1 MQRNTNK
8 QKHFVLKAEFLQK
21 ERSCL
26 MLCYTVGVGNMAYI
40 CLMFKYIFLQGFK
53 DLKIK

>member
-21 ERSCL
+21 EKSCP
-26 MLCYTVGVGNMAYI
+26 MLCYTVGVGNMAY
-40 CLMFKYIFLQGFK
+40 MFLSIYSVQGFK